1 MRSTSKASA
10 ATQAD
15 APAGSSSPSEPTTR
29 RERLILAG
37 MKLFADRGFHAVGVR
52 EIGAEAGVSFGLIRR
67 HFGSKDGLREAIDGY
82 VLEEV
87 EQLYGTIT
95 EHSGTSA
102 LERFVEDVVEW
113 IDRDR
118 DALMYMRRAMV
129 DKSPGSRRMLT
140 RLVEVLR
147 KFVAVNRE
155 RGFLQDGIDEE
166 QAATF
171 LLFDFLGPA
180 IVEPFALEVF
190 GSSMYE
196 RSMIERRN
204 AFTKRMVTRGF
215 LES

>member
-1 MRSTSKASA
+1 MKRTANPAS
-10 ATQAD
+10 
-15 APAGSSSPSEPTTR
+15 PTTR
-29 RERLILAG
+29 REKLILAG
-37 MKLFADRGFHAVGVR
+37 MKLFADRGYNGVGVR

-67 HFGSKDGLREAIDGY
+67 HFGSKDGLREAIDSY
-82 VLEEV
+82 VLEQV
-87 EQLYGTIT
+87 ERLYSTIT

-118 DALMYMRRAMV
+118 DALLYMRRAMV
-129 DKSPGSRRMLT
+129 DKSPGSRRMLK

-147 KFVAVNRE
+147 QFVAVNQE
-155 RGFLQDGIDEE
+155 RGFVQEGVDEE

-204 AFTKRMVTRGF
+204 AFTKRMVTTGF